1 MKKSYKII
9 SLILCAVMLVFTLGA
24 CGSGGSDDTAVTGGG
39 GDISNEIEDIAA
51 PDMTNAAKITLSGGS
66 ATVSGGSAEISGS
79 EIIITGGGVYA
90 VSGTLSDGSI
100 VVNAPDEEVT
110 LVLDGADITCSDGSP
125 LYIYKAAKATVYL
138 ADGSE
143 NSLSDGENY
152 AFGDEFSSKDDEE
165 PNACLYSKSDLAIGG
180 SGSLKVTA
188 AFKNGVT
195 GKDGLLISG
204 ANITV
209 TAKNNGINGKDYCK
223 IKKAAVTVTSGGDA
237 IRSTNDSDENLGYI
251 TIADSTLALT
261 AGEDG
266 IQAETS
272 LKMSGGSCTV
282 ISGGGSGGKLADDAS
297 AKGLKAGKSLTVLS
311 GSYKLDCCDDAVH
324 SNGSVQISGGE
335 FEISTGDDG
344 VHADENASMSG
355 GTLNVTKGYEGFE
368 GATVDISGGTLNIVS
383 SDDGINAA
391 GGNDE
396 SGFGARQD
404 KFGGDSSYYISISGG
419 VIKIDASGD
428 GIDSNGDIT
437 VSGGEMYISGAT
449 NGGDSAIDCDGSA
462 KITGGT
468 VVAAGYSGMAQNFG
482 SDSTQ
487 GSIMLSSANA
497 STETITLK
505 DSSGKT
511 LVSYTPAK
519 NYNNAVI
526 STPDIVKGSTYSAS
540 VGGETTE
547 VTMDSLIYGEGFGM
561 GGFPGAGGMGG
572 MQPDGDPPEGMSMP
586 EGFTKPDG
594 DPPAKPSG
602 DPPEGMSMPEGM
614 TKPQGDLP
622 QRPGDSGN
630 A

>member
-1 MKKSYKII
+1 MPRLGGKIPEG
-9 SLILCAVMLVFTLGA
+9 F
-24 CGSGGSDDTAVTGGG
+24 GS
-39 GDISNEIEDIAA
+39 
-51 PDMTNAAKITLSGGS
+51 
-66 ATVSGGSAEISGS
+66 
-79 EIIITGGGVYA
+79 
-90 VSGTLSDGSI
+90 
-100 VVNAPDEEVT
+100 
-110 LVLDGADITCSDGSP
+110 
-125 LYIYKAAKATVYL
+125 L

-324 SNGSVQISGGE
+324 SNGSVQISGG
-335 FEISTGDDG
+335 
-344 VHADENASMSG
+344 
-355 GTLNVTKGYEGFE
+355 
-368 GATVDISGGTLNIVS
+368 TLNIVS

-449 NGGDSAIDCDGSA
+449 NGGNSAIDCDGSA

-526 STPDIVKGSTYSAS
+526 STPDIVKGSTYSVS

-561 GGFPGAGGMGG
+561 GGAPGAGGMGG

-614 TKPQGDLP
+614 TKPQGDPP
-622 QRPGDSGN
+622 QRPEDSGN